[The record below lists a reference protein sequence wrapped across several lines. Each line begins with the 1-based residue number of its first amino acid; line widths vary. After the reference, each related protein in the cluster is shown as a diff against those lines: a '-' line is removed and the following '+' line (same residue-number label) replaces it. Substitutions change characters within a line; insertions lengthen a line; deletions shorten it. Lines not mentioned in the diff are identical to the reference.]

1 MPLQTPSQAK
11 IVHRTSRTASWQTA
25 QVKPTAY
32 FPLPN
37 TQSALFSAAFHW
49 AAYINVWKLS
59 KKYYTRLLCI
69 EQHFQSG
76 NLKTF

>member
-49 AAYINVWKLS
+49 AAYTNV
-59 KKYYTRLLCI
+59 
-69 EQHFQSG
+69 
-76 NLKTF
+76 